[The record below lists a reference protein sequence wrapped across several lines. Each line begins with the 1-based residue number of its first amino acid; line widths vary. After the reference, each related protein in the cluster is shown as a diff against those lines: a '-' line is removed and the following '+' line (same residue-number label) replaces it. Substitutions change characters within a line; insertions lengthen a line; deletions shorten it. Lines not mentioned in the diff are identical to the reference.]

1 MSRTK
6 QETKLSRASKA
17 ASIPTEDVEHVFAY
31 WREIMNKGTRAQ
43 LSPERKELI
52 GSAIH
57 DYTLETCLEVIRGC
71 SLSAFHMG
79 GNKQRKRYDSLDLI
93 FRNSDKIE
101 GFLQIAEDNPFVEPF

>member
-6 QETKLSRASKA
+6 QETKLSRAGKTA
-17 ASIPTEDVEHVFAY
+17 AVSTEDVEQVFNY
-31 WREIMNKGTRAQ
+31 WRDIMGKGTRAK

-57 DYTLETCLEVIRGC
+57 DYSLELCLEAVRGC
-71 SLSAFHMG
+71 SLSSFHMG

-101 GFLQIAEDNPFVEPF
+101 GFLQIAEENPFVEPF